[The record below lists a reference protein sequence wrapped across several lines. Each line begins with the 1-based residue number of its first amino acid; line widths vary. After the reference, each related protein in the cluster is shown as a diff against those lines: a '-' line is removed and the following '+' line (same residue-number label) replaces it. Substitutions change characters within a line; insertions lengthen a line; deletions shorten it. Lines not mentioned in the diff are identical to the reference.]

1 MEYITHIPEMEAAV
15 ANGTVLAGLVSGE
28 PENLGDELTAFS
40 SGAISPR
47 AALLAHCADA
57 DSASAAQAINAA
69 IRAVSGGGNF
79 VALQDANHPFQA
91 AAAFTCAP
99 VAGHEADANS
109 FPDAADAT
117 GVLKDILDSGVLK
130 VAALGPYDWG
140 VDGNYTNAD
149 EPTGFWPDYLSALV
163 AELAYG
169 MGADIALERVYA
181 PSSAATLQLLL
192 DGEAHVSEPYF
203 ATNGLFGGLP
213 RQDAFHMSCTTVGY
227 DSTFFT
233 RNEAV
238 LAARGSAKGGVS
250 AGAGGKDDGV
260 KGGDETVGAGSLRS
274 LATLRA
280 HLSTEGGAVAFI
292 GEGNYHSVR
301 HVLPPSVEEGGLWE
315 VVYIEDADELEAAV
329 ASGAVTAGL
338 VSGEPEDVLSVLN
351 TFSAGTISPRAALLA
366 PECVAPSNALNSAL
380 SAAIMHVQ
388 ATGGFRDAVAANH
401 PFEAA
406 AMFTCAVQEG
416 TFPNASLAE
425 GALRD
430 VLDTGVLKVAALGP
444 YDWGVDGNYTN
455 ADEPTGF
462 WPDYLSALVAELA
475 YGMGA
480 DIALERVY
488 APSSA
493 ATLQLLLDGEAHVS
507 EPYFATNGL
516 FGGLPRQD
524 AFHMSCT
531 TVGYDSTFFTRN
543 EAVLAARGSAKGGV
557 SAGAGGKD
565 DGVKGGDETVGAGS
579 LRSLATLR
587 AHLSTEGGAVAFIG
601 EGNYHSVRHVLPPSV
616 EEGGLWEVV
625 YIEDADELEAAVA
638 SGAVTA
644 GLVSGEPEDVLSVLN
659 TFSAGTISP
668 RAALLAPEC
677 VAPSNALNSALS
689 AAIMHVQATGGFRD
703 AVAANHPFEA
713 AAMFTC
719 AVQEGTFPN
728 ASLAEGALRDVLDT
742 GVLKVAALGP
752 YDWGVDGDYTA
763 DKPTGF
769 WPDYLSALVAALA
782 DGMGA
787 PIAMERVYAASSA
800 DTLQLLLDGEAHIS
814 EPYFATNGLFDGVPR
829 QDAFHM
835 SCTTLGYDST
845 FFTRNE
851 EAAAALE
858 EEQAADEDEKLTK
871 KQIKQVC
878 KKAKSKKKCKKGASK
893 KVCSFSKTKG
903 CTPKLS
909 KKQIKKICKK
919 ADSKKKCKK
928 GDAAEICKFSKK
940 KGCKP
945 K

>member
-1 MEYITHIPEMEAAV
+1 MLTHTQTTHAHTHTHTHAHAHAHTHTHAHAHAQKVEYITNIPEMEAAV

-28 PENLGDELTAFS
+28 PENLGNELTAFS
-40 SGAISPR
+40 SSAISPR

-79 VALQDANHPFQA
+79 MALQDANHPFQA

-99 VAGHEADANS
+99 VEGHEADANS
-109 FPDAADAT
+109 FPNASLAT
-117 GVLKDILDSGVLK
+117 GVLRDILDTGVLK
-130 VAALGPYDWG
+130 VAAFGPRDWG
-140 VDGNYTNAD
+140 VDGNYTAD
-149 EPTGFWPDYLSALV
+149 PPTGFWPDYLSALV
-163 AELAYG
+163 AALADG
-169 MGADIALERVYA
+169 MGAPIAMERVYA
-181 PSSAATLQLLL
+181 NSATATLQLLL
-192 DGEAHVSEPYF
+192 DGEAHISEPYF

-213 RQDAFHMSCTTVGY
+213 RQDAFHMSCTTAGY

-238 LAARGSAKGGVS
+238 LAARGSAKGSVS

-315 VVYIEDADELEAAV
+315 VEYIQDADELEAAV
-329 ASGAVTAGL
+329 ANGTVLAGL
-338 VSGEPEDVLSVLN
+338 LSGEPEDVLSMLN

-380 SAAIMHVQ
+380 SAAIMHLQ

-430 VLDTGVLKVAALGP
+430 VLDTGVLKVAAFGP
-444 YDWGVDGNYTN
+444 RDWGVDGNYT
-455 ADEPTGF
+455 ADP
-462 WPDYLSALVAELA
+462 
-475 YGMGA
+475 
-480 DIALERVY
+480 
-488 APSSA
+488 
-493 ATLQLLLDGEAHVS
+493 
-507 EPYFATNGL
+507 
-516 FGGLPRQD
+516 
-524 AFHMSCT
+524 
-531 TVGYDSTFFTRN
+531 
-543 EAVLAARGSAKGGV
+543 
-557 SAGAGGKD
+557 
-565 DGVKGGDETVGAGS
+565 
-579 LRSLATLR
+579 
-587 AHLSTEGGAVAFIG
+587 
-601 EGNYHSVRHVLPPSV
+601 
-616 EEGGLWEVV
+616 
-625 YIEDADELEAAVA
+625 
-638 SGAVTA
+638 
-644 GLVSGEPEDVLSVLN
+644 
-659 TFSAGTISP
+659 
-668 RAALLAPEC
+668 
-677 VAPSNALNSALS
+677 
-689 AAIMHVQATGGFRD
+689 
-703 AVAANHPFEA
+703 
-713 AAMFTC
+713 
-719 AVQEGTFPN
+719 
-728 ASLAEGALRDVLDT
+728 
-742 GVLKVAALGP
+742 
-752 YDWGVDGDYTA
+752 
-763 DKPTGF
+763 PTGF

-787 PIAMERVYAASSA
+787 PIAMERVYANSA
-800 DTLQLLLDGEAHIS
+800 TATLQLLLDGEAHIS
-814 EPYFATNGLFDGVPR
+814 EPYFATNGLFGGLPR

-835 SCTTLGYDST
+835 SCTAMGYDST

-928 GDAAEICKFSKK
+928 GDAAEVCKFSKK

>member
-1 MEYITHIPEMEAAV
+1 MVYITHIPEMEAAV

-109 FPDAADAT
+109 FPNASLAT
-117 GVLKDILDSGVLK
+117 GVLKDI
-130 VAALGPYDWG
+130 
-140 VDGNYTNAD
+140 
-149 EPTGFWPDYLSALV
+149 
-163 AELAYG
+163 
-169 MGADIALERVYA
+169 
-181 PSSAATLQLLL
+181 
-192 DGEAHVSEPYF
+192 
-203 ATNGLFGGLP
+203 
-213 RQDAFHMSCTTVGY
+213 
-227 DSTFFT
+227 
-233 RNEAV
+233 
-238 LAARGSAKGGVS
+238 
-250 AGAGGKDDGV
+250 
-260 KGGDETVGAGSLRS
+260 
-274 LATLRA
+274 
-280 HLSTEGGAVAFI
+280 
-292 GEGNYHSVR
+292 
-301 HVLPPSVEEGGLWE
+301 
-315 VVYIEDADELEAAV
+315 
-329 ASGAVTAGL
+329 
-338 VSGEPEDVLSVLN
+338 
-351 TFSAGTISPRAALLA
+351 
-366 PECVAPSNALNSAL
+366 
-380 SAAIMHVQ
+380 
-388 ATGGFRDAVAANH
+388 
-401 PFEAA
+401 
-406 AMFTCAVQEG
+406 
-416 TFPNASLAE
+416 
-425 GALRD
+425 
-430 VLDTGVLKVAALGP
+430 LDTGVLKVAALGP

-851 EAAAALE
+851 EAAAVLE

-909 KKQIKKICKK
+909 KKQMKKICKK